1 MTEKTNIGTK
11 PKKPK
16 PKPETL
22 ARPETKPELK
32 SIKVKNTV
40 VKPNEIKLFLE
51 MKKRERELK
60 LKQELTSTIPPKENP
75 PSTSSTSA
83 TLVQPN
89 NSLPPSAP
97 RATCDTSG
105 IQSGLLL
112 GLSTGLSTTTSGP
125 DELRAH
131 SKIPDKSGLL
141 LLADSI

>member
-1 MTEKTNIGTK
+1 MKQ
-11 PKKPK
+11 PKKV
-16 PKPETL
+16 
-22 ARPETKPELK
+22 K
-32 SIKVKNTV
+32 STV
-40 VKPNEIKLFLE
+40 VDPSEIKLFLAR
-51 MKKRERELK
+51 KKIERELK
-60 LKQELTSTIPPKENP
+60 LQSMRVSTISPIENP